1 MMAVYRWL
9 QEPVEEMIC
18 KRLVVLINSCLEVHV
33 SNSDGTDLMRLAS
46 GCLQYEACDRPY
58 LKAVVSGL
66 ASLQKYASEMFYPCN
81 FSCSNSYTFCI
92 CWEHRLVMCAIH
104 FNLVF
109 LLMSSSMFPCLIV
122 LTEFRCRLLRT
133 LCWASNMIKVAQTKS
148 CYLLSV
154 KLLPE
159 SRDIEGWWL

>member
-1 MMAVYRWL
+1 MATRTSGGNGLQVPPGAHEFLLGRSCIQLWWNWL
-9 QEPVEEMIC
+9 NAISIP
-18 KRLVVLINSCLEVHV
+18 L
-33 SNSDGTDLMRLAS
+33 LAD
-46 GCLQYEACDRPY
+46 EACDRPN
-58 LKAVVSGL
+58 LKVVVSGL

-133 LCWASNMIKVAQTKS
+133 LCWASNMIKIAQTKS